1 MAHLDDMVPDEARSP
16 RDEHSPPLPGLGLG
30 SAAQPAQQARHH
42 QAEVVLLHLC
52 KQSHSDM

>member
-1 MAHLDDMVPDEARSP
+1 MAHLDDVVPDEARSP

-30 SAAQPAQQARHH
+30 PATQPKHQASH